1 MHQYE
6 KPFYH
11 FSIDDTIESLI
22 DVSDS
27 SNDFFS
33 NQFFKFLDMIHKK
46 YNTNIDLYCFYQK
59 SIRNKL
65 RTLNDVSDKHKE
77 IFINNPWLRFGPHA
91 LDSEFAPYA
100 QTPEH
105 QMRTFDSIYKE
116 IERFSG
122 NPSKCEFIRLHFFSE
137 SYELSGYF
145 QTKNVHSLL
154 TTDKS
159 AITYRLNDT
168 VKLELDSNGHAKFNG
183 LGFVRSHFRVET
195 LIDKNLSNMEISDL
209 IKSHLAKH
217 GFVTFLTHEYEL
229 VRPEIQKLTEFILS
243 YLKEHKVRS
252 I

>member
-100 QTPEH
+100 QTPGQ
-105 QMRTFDSIYKE
+105 QMHTFDSIYKE

-159 AITYRLNDT
+159 AITYR
-168 VKLELDSNGHAKFNG
+168 
-183 LGFVRSHFRVET
+183 
-195 LIDKNLSNMEISDL
+195 
-209 IKSHLAKH
+209 
-217 GFVTFLTHEYEL
+217 
-229 VRPEIQKLTEFILS
+229 
-243 YLKEHKVRS
+243 
-252 I
+252 